1 MRISQINIPL
11 NKNKTYS
18 SFEAI
23 KDACF
28 IYQNATLQLMLAASY
43 MESC

>member
-1 MRISQINIPL
+1 MRENM
-11 NKNKTYS
+11 TYS
-18 SFEAI
+18 AFEAI
-23 KDACF
+23 MDACF